1 VESGAETE
9 EEQEKPSTG
18 NYEETIKALSAQL
31 QEQEDNQETKLQ
43 RQEKGLHP
51 GQGSLPG
58 MFRCGL
64 R

>member
-1 VESGAETE
+1 MHSN
-9 EEQEKPSTG
+9 QWS
-18 NYEETIKALSAQL
+18 
-31 QEQEDNQETKLQ
+31 QEQKPKKKRKNPQQGIETKLQ